1 MLMLQAGT
9 AVIFAVVALSL
20 MIMFTVN
27 YAPEGD
33 VGTFMTGNCL
43 TVGRWNSFWHAV
55 LNVASMLF
63 LGAGNYCMQV
73 LVAPSRE
80 EVNKAHR
87 EGRSMD
93 IGIHSLGNILRISS
107 KRRITW
113 FILGVVSTSMHLL

>member
-9 AVIFAVVALSL
+9 AVMFATVALTL
-20 MIMFTVN
+20 MVIFTME

-43 TVGRWNSFWHAV
+43 TVSRWNSFWHAV
-55 LNVASMLF
+55 MNLASMLF

-73 LVAPSRE
+73 LVAPSRA
-80 EVNKAHR
+80 EVDKAHR

-93 IGIHSLGNILRISS
+93 IGIHSFGNILRISS